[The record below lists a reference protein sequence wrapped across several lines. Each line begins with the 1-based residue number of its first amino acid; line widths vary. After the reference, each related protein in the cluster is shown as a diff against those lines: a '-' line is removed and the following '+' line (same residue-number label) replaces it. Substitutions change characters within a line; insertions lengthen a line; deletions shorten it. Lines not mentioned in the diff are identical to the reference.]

1 MTKSSITKFINFFK
15 KENNLILERHNETIL
30 ISEGHAIYEIDSY
43 IYDTYFSI
51 KSPRFQFPEL
61 ENHVCYM
68 ANRKNEIPSPTGS
81 NKLKDIYEKAKHS
94 ATKSVELTKWV
105 IKDDADLMRLYK
117 GDEFVVSCN
126 EKFVELASYLSVD
139 VHMALGSDYKS
150 PVVFN
155 TCMVLPMLIK
165 DSEVWNQ
172 LAEIMKVKT
181 TH

>member
-1 MTKSSITKFINFFK
+1 MKKSDITKFINYFK
-15 KENNLILERHNETIL
+15 KEDNLILERHGETIL
-30 ISEGHAIYEIDSY
+30 ISESHAIYEVPSC
-43 IYDTYFSI
+43 IYDQDFRI
-51 KSPRFQFPEL
+51 KTPRFPEL

-81 NKLKDIYEKAKHS
+81 NKLKDIYEKARHL

-105 IKDDADLMRLYK
+105 IKDGADLMRIYK
-117 GDEFVVSCN
+117 ADEFVVACD
-126 EKFVELASYLSVD
+126 EKFVELASYLDVD
-139 VHMALGSDYKS
+139 IHTALGSENKT

-172 LAEIMKVKT
+172 LEEIMKVKAE
-181 TH
+181 H